1 LLDTDPDQGI
11 AYLEYLGG
19 EKYKVEYAAV
29 IDYCQNT
36 TWDKK
41 VEDLT
46 AFSLQMW
53 AAGKLTTKAFN
64 IAGKGVQTVLDS
76 ELAQKFSTAIKNNLS
91 GLLAGGFDTEAALEN
106 IFSEAGAVMPDSLVD
121 LVRADPA
128 KVGNNLVGG
137 LEKVANHQLIIGIV
151 DATGTVWDNIKIT
164 QPFYTNT
171 KIPKSFELHLKNDK
185 FWVHP
190 NATEH
195 MADYIVR
202 KVSSRMLI
210 NSQTLLTSF
219 ETAVEKSIEL
229 GITYGEPITIG
240 NWEFIFSSP
249 RQEGLLPVIY
259 HAMFDPKRK

>member
-1 LLDTDPDQGI
+1 MLDTDPDQGI

-195 MADYIVR
+195 MYEYFQNRVTQGMPVGCQSVLTDFSNSVALAVKDGIKYNTMVIVDR
-202 KVSSRMLI
+202 
-210 NSQTLLTSF
+210 
-219 ETAVEKSIEL
+219 
-229 GITYGEPITIG
+229 
-240 NWEFIFSSP
+240 WEFRFGLP
-249 RQEGLLPVIY
+249 KGKGLLPIIY
-259 HAMFDPKRK
+259 HALYKP